1 MKTSAFPKI
10 LHIGDKQIQSLF
22 DGEVEITEKV
32 DGCVTPDTK
41 ILMSDFRYLPASEL
55 VIGDE
60 VVGFDENLNGSKF
73 RKSYITNLKYDI
85 DEVYQI
91 SLADGRKVKVTYNH
105 PLVVRF
111 PGKTKDGLSK
121 DYIEAK
127 DIKVGMKIVDIGLWE
142 HERSYESGYIAG
154 QYDGEGSLV
163 GKSKGIYGHLSYYQ
177 NEGKGALKIKDE
189 LELRGFTV
197 GYSSRQ
203 RNPRWGVCETL
214 RINGGLSER
223 IRFLGIFRPKRLLS
237 GAFEKTLE
245 NTPFNSIKDIEVV
258 GVARIG
264 SIRIVRISTSTKTYV
279 ADGLC
284 SHNSQ
289 FGFGKVNGELVIR
302 SKGRELDLEAFDK
315 MFGEGVAYVKSIE
328 DKIPDNMFFY
338 GEYLQKPR
346 HSTLAYDRIP
356 KNHIALFAIYD
367 STTKEH
373 FGHSEIEKYAERFGV
388 DAIPLLKRGNSS
400 GEEILELVR
409 DRVSFL
415 GGQTVEGVVVKAYKP
430 WLFLGQIPQTV
441 MSGKYVT
448 EAFKEVHHKDWTK
461 LNTSGGKLGVL
472 KANYF
477 SEARWNKAI
486 QHLRE
491 NGELTNSPKD
501 IGNLIKE
508 VHRDIREEE
517 EQNIK
522 EQLWNIYG
530 KDILSAS
537 TNGLPQF
544 YKEKL
549 VKGEIDEADS

>member
-1 MKTSAFPKI
+1 MVEYIAEREQRMKTSAFPKI

-32 DGCVTPDTK
+32 DG
-41 ILMSDFRYLPASEL
+41 
-55 VIGDE
+55 
-60 VVGFDENLNGSKF
+60 
-73 RKSYITNLKYDI
+73 
-85 DEVYQI
+85 
-91 SLADGRKVKVTYNH
+91 
-105 PLVVRF
+105 
-111 PGKTKDGLSK
+111 
-121 DYIEAK
+121 
-127 DIKVGMKIVDIGLWE
+127 
-142 HERSYESGYIAG
+142 
-154 QYDGEGSLV
+154 
-163 GKSKGIYGHLSYYQ
+163 
-177 NEGKGALKIKDE
+177 
-189 LELRGFTV
+189 
-197 GYSSRQ
+197 
-203 RNPRWGVCETL
+203 
-214 RINGGLSER
+214 
-223 IRFLGIFRPKRLLS
+223 
-237 GAFEKTLE
+237 
-245 NTPFNSIKDIEVV
+245 
-258 GVARIG
+258 
-264 SIRIVRISTSTKTYV
+264 
-279 ADGLC
+279 
-284 SHNSQ
+284 SQ

-356 KNHIALFAIYD
+356 KNHIALFGVFNLDTREHYGSEQIYD
-367 STTKEH
+367 W
-373 FGHSEIEKYAERFGV
+373 SEKLGV
-388 DAIPLLKRGNSS
+388 DSVPLIGNGFFTPESILDMV
-400 GEEILELVR
+400 EER
-409 DRVSFL
+409 QSYL
-415 GGQTVEGVVVKAYKP
+415 GGQNIEGVVVKAYKP
-430 WLFLGQIPQTV
+430 WLFLGQTLQTV

-472 KANYF
+472 KANYL

-530 KDILSAS
+530 KDILSSS
-537 TNGLPQF
+537 TNGLPQW

-549 VKGEIDEADS
+549 VKGEVDEADS